1 MKKTTYLIIY
11 AIAFQVMSCQEKP
24 SQKSV
29 DISDIQVMGDSTS
42 VGLENQLIVGSET
55 PQKVVC
61 QDSCEITYQNCTIFT
76 KPNQDG
82 LGDAIVVA
90 YNNAKKDVISG
101 DDAQYFYGKSG
112 NYLFLDIGTGN
123 VRTVA
128 IYDWIQNKMLI
139 TIDGIFGDVKIVGN
153 KLIYSQ
159 LMDDATVKSL
169 KLSPCSNPDLEVSG
183 YTEELSYDLETHKII
198 STKKYHCVK

>member
-1 MKKTTYLIIY
+1 M
-11 AIAFQVMSCQEKP
+11 IAFQMMSCQEKS

-29 DISDIQVMGDSTS
+29 EISTVKVMGDSTS

-90 YNNAKKDVISG
+90 YNNAKQHVISD

-128 IYDWIQNKMLI
+128 IYDWIQNKILV
-139 TIDGIFGDVKIVGN
+139 TIDGIFGDVKIVDN
-153 KLIYSQ
+153 KLIYNQ
-159 LMDDATVKSL
+159 LMDDDAVKSL
-169 KLSPCSNPDLEVSG
+169 ELSPCSNPDLEVSG
-183 YTEELSYDLETHKII
+183 YTEELSYDLETHKIT
-198 STKKYHCVK
+198 STKKYTCVK